1 MDAQWD
7 GRRVLGVSGISVS
20 ALGLGCWAIGG
31 PVQGADGKAI
41 GFGVVDD
48 AESVRAIRAGLDAG
62 VTFFDTADIYGTGH
76 SERLLGEALGSDRDR
91 VVIATKFGNTFVEGE
106 RRATG
111 TDTSPGYVRRACE
124 ASLRRLGTDRIDVL
138 QLHVGDAPAVESDAV
153 AEVLEALVQEG
164 VVGAYGWS
172 TDDAERGEHW
182 AKRGT
187 CSAIQHTE
195 NVFQDNPAVLEVCE
209 RYGLASVNRSPLA
222 AGFLSGK
229 YVPGTRV
236 GADDWRVEQRDWSAF
251 FTADGEPEPEWLRRL
266 DAIREIL
273 TSNGRTPAQ
282 GALAWLWARSPAT
295 IPIPG
300 IKTVA
305 QAEDNAGA
313 IAHGPL
319 AAEQLDE
326 IDALLARQP

>member
-1 MDAQWD
+1 MINAV
-7 GRRVLGVSGISVS
+7 G
-20 ALGLGCWAIGG
+20 
-31 PVQGADGKAI
+31 
-41 GFGVVDD
+41 
-48 AESVRAIRAGLDAG
+48 
-62 VTFFDTADIYGTGH
+62 
-76 SERLLGEALGSDRDR
+76 SER
-91 VVIATKFGNTFVEGE
+91 
-106 RRATG
+106 
-111 TDTSPGYVRRACE
+111 YC
-124 ASLRRLGTDRIDVL
+124 
-138 QLHVGDAPAVESDAV
+138 
-153 AEVLEALVQEG
+153 
-164 VVGAYGWS
+164 
-172 TDDAERGEHW
+172 
-182 AKRGT
+182 GT
-187 CSAIQHTE
+187 CSTIQHTE